1 MKVNFNMIQAGF
13 LPSATDQINKT
24 VDYPRITGHFFARSF
39 RSWAARKPDSVTRIA
54 TQFVK
59 IASVTG
65 AFERNPPCLRELDKF
80 NHCAKYISLVWTGNY
95 KDLRLDSLDSSL
107 SFISTA
113 AQAVFYREILNH
125 GVYPMKPPTQ
135 LSTLSPDVVNKLT
148 MSLASLEQAL
158 LDKDPM
164 MPQHLRASHQLLIS
178 YPETV
183 HLLDDD
189 EIARLI
195 GAVQVHTGIE
205 IVKMTTP
212 KTGGRKKITA
222 DDL

>member
-1 MKVNFNMIQAGF
+1 MPPVTMS
-13 LPSATDQINKT
+13 SASMSSASI
-24 VDYPRITGHFFARSF
+24 DYPRITGHLFARSF
-39 RSWAARKPDSVTRIA
+39 RSWAAATPNPVVRIA

-59 IASVTG
+59 LTNAIG
-65 AFERNPPCLRELDKF
+65 AFERNPPCLRNKALF
-80 NHCAKYISLVWTGNY
+80 NHCCKYIALTWQGNY

-107 SFISTA
+107 SFISTD
-113 AQAVFYREILNH
+113 AQAVFYKEILNH
-125 GVYPMKPPTQ
+125 GVYPMQQPSLQ
-135 LSTLSPDVVNKLT
+135 SNLSPDIVNKLT

-158 LDKDPM
+158 LAKDPM

-195 GAVQVHTGIE
+195 GAVQIHTGIE
-205 IVKMTTP
+205 IVKLNTP
-212 KTGGRKKITA
+212 RTGGRKKVTA